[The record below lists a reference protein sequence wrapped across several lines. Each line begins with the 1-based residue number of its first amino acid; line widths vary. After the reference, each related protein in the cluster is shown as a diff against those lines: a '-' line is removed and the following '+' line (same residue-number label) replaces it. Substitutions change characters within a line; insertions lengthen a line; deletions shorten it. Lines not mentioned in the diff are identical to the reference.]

1 MLLKDKKI
9 IVTGAAH
16 GIGQATA
23 QLFVKN
29 GASVLITDKS
39 KHLEEIAKTLK
50 GYGEIKSVI
59 GDICDDNHLMNLI
72 KICRK
77 DWGGLDVLVNNAGMT
92 IKSKLGMTSK
102 EDTQNLFETNVYAII
117 TLSQYAIRA
126 MTKSKSPVII
136 NIASIAGTQGM
147 DGLVCYSAS
156 KAAVVGFTL
165 SAAKELACNNIRV
178 NAIAPGFTDTAM
190 NKNLSEEEF
199 EEQINNIGLR
209 RAGRPEDVAN
219 CALYLA
225 SDLSSYITGQVIGV
239 DGGMKV

>member
-16 GIGQATA
+16 GIGQAIA
-23 QLFVKN
+23 QVFVKN

-39 KHLEEIAKTLK
+39 QHLEEIAKTLK
-50 GYGEIKSVI
+50 GFGEIKSVI
-59 GDICDDNHLMNLI
+59 GDICDENHLMNLI
-72 KICRK
+72 KTCRK
-77 DWGGLDVLVNNAGMT
+77 DWGGLDILVNNAGIT
-92 IKSKLGMTSK
+92 KKSKLGMTSK
-102 EDTQNLFETNVYAII
+102 EDTQKLFETNIYAKI

-126 MTKSKSPVII
+126 MSKSKSPVII

-165 SAAKELACNNIRV
+165 SAAKELAGNNIRV

-209 RAGRPEDVAN
+209 RAGKPEDVDN

-225 SDLSSYITGQVIGV
+225 SDLASYITGQVIGV

>member
-1 MLLKDKKI
+1 MLLKEKKI

-16 GIGQATA
+16 GIGQAIS
-23 QLFVKN
+23 QVFVKN

-39 KHLEEIAKTLK
+39 QHLEEVAKTLK

-59 GDICDDNHLMNLI
+59 GDIRDDNHLMNLI

-77 DWGGLDVLVNNAGMT
+77 DWGGLDVLVNNAGIT

-102 EDTQNLFETNVYAII
+102 EDTKNLFETNIYAII

-165 SAAKELACNNIRV
+165 SAAKELAGNNIRV

-209 RAGRPEDVAN
+209 RAGKPEDVAN

-225 SDLSSYITGQVIGV
+225 SDLASYITGQVIGV

>member
-16 GIGQATA
+16 GIGQAIA
-23 QLFVKN
+23 QVFVKN

-39 KHLEEIAKTLK
+39 QHLEEIAKTLK

-59 GDICDDNHLMNLI
+59 GDICDENHLMNLI
-72 KICRK
+72 KTCRK

-102 EDTQNLFETNVYAII
+102 EDTQKLFETNIYAII

-126 MTKSKSPVII
+126 MSKSKSPVII

-156 KAAVVGFTL
+156 KAAVEGFTL
-165 SAAKELACNNIRV
+165 SAAKELAGNNIRV
-178 NAIAPGFTDTAM
+178 NAIAPGFIDTAM
-190 NKNLSEEEF
+190 NINLSEEEF

-209 RAGRPEDVAN
+209 RAGKPEDVAN

-225 SDLSSYITGQVIGV
+225 SDLASYITGQVIGV